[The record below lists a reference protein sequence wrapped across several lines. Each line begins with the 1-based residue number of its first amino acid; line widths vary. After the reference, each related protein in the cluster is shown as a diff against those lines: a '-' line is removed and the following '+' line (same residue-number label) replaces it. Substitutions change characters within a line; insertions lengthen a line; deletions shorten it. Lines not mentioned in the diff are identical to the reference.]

1 VLFAFPSRYWFT
13 IGRQRVF
20 SLGEWSPQLPT
31 RLHVSGGTQDSASSP
46 ISFRLHGSHIL
57 WPRFPAG
64 SPSRRIGNSTHAVL
78 QPPIVNNWVWA
89 VPISLAATF
98 GISLI
103 YFPPGTE
110 MVHFPGLAHTR
121 LWIQRAVTGVHP
133 AGFPHS
139 DILGSK
145 PACGS
150 PGLIAACHV
159 LRRLLAPR
167 HPPYALSSLI
177 IKLTQ
182 SVFAALEC
190 TVFRPAAS
198 KQSLT
203 FRFLQLPTSSHRP
216 SARPGMGSRGC
227 RSRPLRSSQETD
239 SRLSTLPSS
248 ENRDD
253 NLLPVSLTSHRSGI
267 ASHGLE

>member
-1 VLFAFPSRYWFT
+1 MLFAFPSRYWFT

-20 SLGEWSPQLPT
+20 SLGEWSPQFPT
-31 RLHVSGGTQDSASSP
+31 RLHVSGGTQDTASSP
-46 ISFRLHGSHIL
+46 VHFRLHGSHIL

-64 SPSRRIGNSTHAVL
+64 SPNVRFGNSTYAVL
-78 QPPIVNNWVWA
+78 QPPSVNTWVWA

-98 GISLI
+98 GISVI

-121 LWIQRAVTGVHP
+121 LCIQRAVTRVHL

-139 DILGSK
+139 EILGSK

-150 PGLIAACHV
+150 PRLIAACHV
-159 LRRLLAPR
+159 LLRLLAPR

-182 SVFAALEC
+182 AVSAACSGKFTSPLFNFDVL
-190 TVFRPAAS
+190 TLVAPYILAS
-198 KQSLT
+198 ALRFPGHGYHGTSGHPVKVT
-203 FRFLQLPTSSHRP
+203 KKTDAGFRFYDPQTI
-216 SARPGMGSRGC
+216 
-227 RSRPLRSSQETD
+227 E
-239 SRLSTLPSS
+239 
-248 ENRDD
+248 
-253 NLLPVSLTSHRSGI
+253 
-267 ASHGLE
+267 

>member
-1 VLFAFPSRYWFT
+1 M
-13 IGRQRVF
+13 
-20 SLGEWSPQLPT
+20 
-31 RLHVSGGTQDSASSP
+31 SGGTQDSASSP

-98 GISLI
+98 GISVI

-159 LRRLLAPR
+159 LHRLLAPR

-182 SVFAALEC
+182 SVLAVEGTGLKTRHYNFDVPIRAAPYVL
-190 TVFRPAAS
+190 A
-198 KQSLT
+198 
-203 FRFLQLPTSSHRP
+203 
-216 SARPGMGSRGC
+216 SARRSPG
-227 RSRPLRSSQETD
+227 
-239 SRLSTLPSS
+239 
-248 ENRDD
+248 
-253 NLLPVSLTSHRSGI
+253 
-267 ASHGLE
+267 HGLAVCPVAS

>member
-20 SLGEWSPQLPT
+20 SLGEWSPQIPT
-31 RLHVSGGTQDSASSP
+31 RLHVSRGTQDAASSP
-46 ISFRLHGSHIL
+46 VHFPLRGSHTL
-57 WPRFPAG
+57 WLRFPAD
-64 SPSRRIGNSTHAVL
+64 SRNVRFGNSTYAVL
-78 QPPIVNNWVWA
+78 QPPNASTWVWA

-98 GISLI
+98 GISVI

-121 LWIQRAVTGVHP
+121 LCIQRAVTRVHL

-139 DILGSK
+139 EILGSK

-150 PGLIAACHV
+150 PRLIAACHV
-159 LRRLLAPR
+159 LLRLLAPR

-182 SVFAALEC
+182 SVFRLFQIRNHLRRFDSRSSIHPRTA
-190 TVFRPAAS
+190 FSP
-198 KQSLT
+198 T
-203 FRFLQLPTSSHRP
+203 FTGLIDLRHRL
-216 SARPGMGSRGC
+216 SY
-227 RSRPLRSSQETD
+227 LRSSNNWQV
-239 SRLSTLPSS
+239 RLFFHSYAQL
-248 ENRDD
+248 EQ
-253 NLLPVSLTSHRSGI
+253 NL
-267 ASHGLE
+267 